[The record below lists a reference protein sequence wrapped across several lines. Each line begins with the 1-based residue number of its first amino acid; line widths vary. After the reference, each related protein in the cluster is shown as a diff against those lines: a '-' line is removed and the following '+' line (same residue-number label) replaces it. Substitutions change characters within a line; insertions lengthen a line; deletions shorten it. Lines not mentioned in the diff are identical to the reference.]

1 VNTSTAVVTTGVITA
16 AGRWANDEPLD
27 IKFAI
32 GIGAFA
38 VIMSVFSAFN
48 DDLAGLFG
56 LLVMLLASFK
66 YLPGILS
73 KLGLSR

>member
-1 VNTSTAVVTTGVITA
+1 MNTSTAVVTTGVIAA
-16 AGRWANDEPLD
+16 AGRWAGNEPLD

-48 DDLAGLFG
+48 DELAGLFG
-56 LLVMLLASFK
+56 ILVLLLACFK
-66 YLPGILS
+66 YLPVILP
-73 KLGLSR
+73 KLGLSK